1 MKHSN
6 SPPLIQYSNPSPP
19 SSTLINIKTHNGRTY
34 SNTHHP
40 NTQNSMVETP
50 TRESEAQASPSS
62 SLSPFPAFS
71 ATDVTLSPL
80 LTPTTQLTPTS
91 NGTNAQAMTRKPVPQ
106 SPGNR
111 EVSQTSQEAK
121 PNVDTHNPKNENQEE
136 DWELT
141 SSSSSRTNNVDDMPN
156 ERVPQIEISIPV
168 LAPEPEPER
177 VPGAGS
183 ELDPQRKS
191 SAKSSAKTSTR
202 ESV

>member
-1 MKHSN
+1 MAEPTPTPITPTPKTPWWKRQLAN
-6 SPPLIQYSNPSPP
+6 LKLKLKTKNAQKEKEKQRLIPP
-19 SSTLINIKTHNGRTY
+19 S
-34 SNTHHP
+34 
-40 NTQNSMVETP
+40 
-50 TRESEAQASPSS
+50 ASPSS